1 MESTSSIFVLCL
13 VEEQHAMAMVCES
26 IGQAEKEH
34 ATAVG
39 CECNGQA
46 VEEHATAVGCESD
59 FSWDVMLQCK
69 MCRLELE
76 IIKMFGVFLFSRV
89 PEKISSAQQKGLTD
103 RQSFGTLAGVSP
115 CSVQNM

>member
-89 PEKISSAQQKGLTD
+89 PEKISSAQQK
-103 RQSFGTLAGVSP
+103 V
-115 CSVQNM
+115 